1 MELAA
6 SGADIGAAE
15 EGLAEDLPPADGDA
29 AKAAEEAPADGDAA
43 PVAPADTTA
52 DTTADAGA
60 APPAPEAPEGGGE
73 EQAAGA

>member
-15 EGLAEDLPPADGDA
+15 EGLAEDLPPADGGA
-29 AKAAEEAPADGDAA
+29 TETAEEAPADGAAA
-43 PVAPADTTA
+43 PDTPADTTA
-52 DTTADAGA
+52 DTTADTGA